1 MAGLHSVRLRRAGC
15 SDQVLCLVDAEHS
28 TEVLNALKTIVRY
41 ARTDIAFRINEV
53 RTGLPIARAGELAT
67 PNFPAKG
74 R

>member
-15 SDQVLCLVDAEHS
+15 SDQVLCLVDAQHND
-28 TEVLNALKTIVRY
+28 EVLAALQTIVRH
-41 ARTDIAFRINEV
+41 ARTDIAFRITEV

-67 PNFPAKG
+67 PNSPAKG